1 MKRVVV
7 FYMILF
13 SVLYVNVLGQK
24 TNSLNEL
31 LDQSALLIY
40 DNPDLAIANG
50 LKIIEESNKIDEQ
63 ITAYRIISDAYSSKR
78 DYVKSLE
85 YVIKAN
91 QLLPKSKNALLKISV
106 VIKTAMQYHQLKI
119 YDKALQYLDEGEKLA
134 LEYPSPKAVA
144 HDLGIC
150 YAVRGFIYK
159 EELNCDIAIDHFI
172 KSITVFE
179 NIKVSGNISN
189 RSLANISIV
198 HYNMGNCYLMSND
211 IEMAKMNFEKSVS
224 EASKIKANSLEAFAL
239 KGLAQAYT
247 LEARYKD
254 AIQELENALK
264 ISSDVNDLILN
275 QEIYKGLSENYL
287 ALNHEIEFNN
297 YHIKY
302 LDTQNQI
309 RLNERKSVSDSL
321 IEKNQIL
328 NSQLERV
335 KIKYIFVTLALV
347 LIFIGGMFGFL
358 VIFKKQKK
366 EAIFLKSSIET
377 LQKQ

>member
-13 SVLYVNVLGQK
+13 SFLSVNVLGQR

-50 LKIIEESNKIDEQ
+50 LKIIEESDKIDEQ
-63 ITAYRIISDAYSSKR
+63 ITAYRLISDAYSSKR

-106 VIKTAMQYHQLKI
+106 IIKTAMQYHQLKI

-159 EELNCDIAIDHFI
+159 EELNCDIAIDHFF
-172 KSITVFE
+172 KSISVFE
-179 NIKVSGNISN
+179 NIRVSGNISN

-198 HYNMGNCYLMSND
+198 HYNIGNCYLMSND
-211 IEMAKMNFEKSVS
+211 IEMAKINFEKSVS

-264 ISSDVNDLILN
+264 ISADVNDLILN

-287 ALNHEIEFNN
+287 ALNQEVEFNN
-297 YHIKY
+297 FYIKY

-309 RLNERKSVSDSL
+309 ILNERKSVSDSL

-328 NSQLERV
+328 NSQLECV
-335 KIKYIFVTLALV
+335 KIKYIFVTLALI
-347 LIFIGGMFGFL
+347 LIFIGVLIVFL
-358 VIFKKQKK
+358 VTIKKQKK
-366 EAIFLKSSIET
+366 EAFFLKKSIET